1 MAKKAFLSPVLAD
14 AAAANGAAAAP
25 ATTGGASTQRRPSR
39 PARADA
45 QRVGSSVERPPSGAA
60 TTHTT
65 ATTTPASFPS
75 AAAGSLAPLPGDE
88 APRTLIEQTYA
99 RLRDDI
105 IEGRLRPDDK
115 LRVEHLR
122 QSYGVSAG
130 TLREAITRLVSDA
143 LVVAEGQR
151 GFRVAPIALQDLID
165 LTELRVHIE
174 IDALR
179 QSIRNGDEA
188 WRTSVREVFAEL
200 SAYEQPIDPAHRREW
215 EQLNT
220 RFHETLIGAHASP
233 WTVKLLRMLARH
245 GERYRRYTMRL
256 PGSARNVHVEH
267 TEIYEAALTGREA
280 RAALALEAHIRAT
293 TELLVKAERDGVRWC

>member
-1 MAKKAFLSPVLAD
+1 MAKKSFLTLV
-14 AAAANGAAAAP
+14 AAADGQ
-25 ATTGGASTQRRPSR
+25 G
-39 PARADA
+39 DA
-45 QRVGSSVERPPSGAA
+45 QRNTRATSSAA
-60 TTHTT
+60 STT
-65 ATTTPASFPS
+65 AQGNPRDD
-75 AAAGSLAPLPGDE
+75 DE
-88 APRTLIEQTYA
+88 PRTLIEQTYA

-105 IEGRLRPDDK
+105 IEGRLAPDDK

-179 QSIRNGDEA
+179 QSIRKGDEA
-188 WRTSVREVFAEL
+188 WRTQVREVFNQL
-200 SAYEQPIDPAHRREW
+200 SAYEQPIDPSQRHVW
-215 EQLNT
+215 ERLNT

-233 WTVKLLRMLARH
+233 WTLKLLRMLARH
-245 GERYRRYTMRL
+245 GERYRHYAMKL
-256 PGSARNVHVEH
+256 PGSARDVHAEH
-267 TEIYEAALTGREA
+267 TELVEATLSGKEA

-293 TELLVKAERDGVRWC
+293 TDLLVTAEKDGVRWCEGVGGAS